1 MSGVNSAGCGRLRE
15 GVPDGDG
22 RYSALNQTACIR
34 ESMAHLTTKRRREF
48 GAAREPNAG
57 SATCNG
63 GKCREARREAWRW
76 RCSREELAPEG
87 NLVIVERGEDKADAP
102 QASRPNAARHFT
114 QIRKHSRRN
123 TTQHRPHRFD
133 LQQLSELAFSSKH
146 GVGFRGFGLP
156 TSGYYCAKISRRQ
169 DSSDALRVKS
179 TWERINLR
187 TSDSRASRPSRF
199 SARRRY
205 S

>member
-63 GKCREARREAWRW
+63 GQYRPRKPNTPLRKEVERVAGD
-76 RCSREELAPEG
+76 PEG
-87 NLVIVERGEDKADAP
+87 NLVIGEKCACREA
-102 QASRPNAARHFT
+102 
-114 QIRKHSRRN
+114 IR
-123 TTQHRPHRFD
+123 
-133 LQQLSELAFSSKH
+133 
-146 GVGFRGFGLP
+146 LP
-156 TSGYYCAKISRRQ
+156 EAEG
-169 DSSDALRVKS
+169 
-179 TWERINLR
+179 
-187 TSDSRASRPSRF
+187 
-199 SARRRY
+199 
-205 S
+205 

>member
-1 MSGVNSAGCGRLRE
+1 MLQAALCAAVRRGSAATGKRDTRRTARRSEAKCDRRPSGENSAGCGRLRE

-102 QASRPNAARHFT
+102 QASRLNAARHFPLSWQALKAVHDTTPPT
-114 QIRKHSRRN
+114 QAN
-123 TTQHRPHRFD
+123 
-133 LQQLSELAFSSKH
+133 
-146 GVGFRGFGLP
+146 
-156 TSGYYCAKISRRQ
+156 
-169 DSSDALRVKS
+169 
-179 TWERINLR
+179 
-187 TSDSRASRPSRF
+187 
-199 SARRRY
+199 AR
-205 S
+205 

>member
-1 MSGVNSAGCGRLRE
+1 MSGVNSAGCDRLRE

-76 RCSREELAPEG
+76 RCSREELAPDG
-87 NLVIVERGEDKADAP
+87 NLLIAERCEDKADAP
-102 QASRPNAARHFT
+102 QASRLNAARHFPQISRHTRRYTT
-114 QIRKHSRRN
+114 QCHTHSRRH
-123 TTQHRPHRFD
+123 TTQRHPRMAAHYTTPPHRLD
-133 LQQLSELAFSSKH
+133 LQ
-146 GVGFRGFGLP
+146 
-156 TSGYYCAKISRRQ
+156 
-169 DSSDALRVKS
+169 
-179 TWERINLR
+179 
-187 TSDSRASRPSRF
+187 
-199 SARRRY
+199 
-205 S
+205 

>member
-102 QASRPNAARHFT
+102 QASRLNAARHF
-114 QIRKHSRRN
+114 
-123 TTQHRPHRFD
+123 P
-133 LQQLSELAFSSKH
+133 LS
-146 GVGFRGFGLP
+146 
-156 TSGYYCAKISRRQ
+156 
-169 DSSDALRVKS
+169 
-179 TWERINLR
+179 
-187 TSDSRASRPSRF
+187 
-199 SARRRY
+199 
-205 S
+205 